1 MTAEFNLER
10 LKDVILEVENAAKRD
25 KPADIEAYLA
35 ALLQKRLKERGGL
48 FPFAVPLWFRKD
60 TNDLNVVE
68 NGSAPE
74 HINSSSGDLDEH
86 FVPPKHQTRRASV
99 SAESMTPQNSK
110 WTKVVIPKTD
120 AQKNRINNCIKNNFL
135 FRHLEEEQRRIVMD
149 AMFEKQVKK
158 GDTVIKQGDEG
169 DYFYVV
175 ETGIYEIW
183 KSMDGGPEKKLDKE
197 IKGEASFGELALMY
211 NAPRAATIKAAEDG
225 ILWALDRV
233 SFRMILMESTS
244 SKRRM
249 YESFLEEV
257 PFLMSMEPYE
267 RQKIAD
273 ALESL
278 AYKDGEV
285 VIKQGDKGEDFFII
299 ESGRAKVT
307 RVNDD
312 GVVETVN
319 ELKRG
324 EYFGE
329 LALLTNKPRQATVIA
344 VGELKCAVLNRGAF
358 DRLLGPCIDIIRR
371 NARNYSVMKQR
382 ADLRDALEH

>member
-1 MTAEFNLER
+1 
-10 LKDVILEVENAAKRD
+10 
-25 KPADIEAYLA
+25 
-35 ALLQKRLKERGGL
+35 
-48 FPFAVPLWFRKD
+48 
-60 TNDLNVVE
+60 
-68 NGSAPE
+68 
-74 HINSSSGDLDEH
+74 
-86 FVPPKHQTRRASV
+86 
-99 SAESMTPQNSK
+99 
-110 WTKVVIPKTD
+110 
-120 AQKNRINNCIKNNFL
+120 
-135 FRHLEEEQRRIVMD
+135 
-149 AMFEKQVKK
+149 
-158 GDTVIKQGDEG
+158 
-169 DYFYVV
+169 
-175 ETGIYEIW
+175 
-183 KSMDGGPEKKLDKE
+183 
-197 IKGEASFGELALMY
+197 MY

-278 AYKDGEV
+278 TYKDGEV

>member
-48 FPFAVPLWFRKD
+48 SLLLFPSSFGKD
-60 TNDLNVVE
+60 TNIDNVVE
-68 NGSAPE
+68 NGSALE
-74 HINSSSGDLDEH
+74 QINSSSGDLDEH

-197 IKGEASFGELALMY
+197 IKERPAS
-211 NAPRAATIKAAEDG
+211 
-225 ILWALDRV
+225 V
-233 SFRMILMESTS
+233 S
-244 SKRRM
+244 
-249 YESFLEEV
+249 
-257 PFLMSMEPYE
+257 
-267 RQKIAD
+267 
-273 ALESL
+273 
-278 AYKDGEV
+278 
-285 VIKQGDKGEDFFII
+285 
-299 ESGRAKVT
+299 
-307 RVNDD
+307 
-312 GVVETVN
+312 
-319 ELKRG
+319 
-324 EYFGE
+324 
-329 LALLTNKPRQATVIA
+329 
-344 VGELKCAVLNRGAF
+344 
-358 DRLLGPCIDIIRR
+358 
-371 NARNYSVMKQR
+371 
-382 ADLRDALEH
+382 